1 MRGTGCLLKPNKSL
15 YVNYAGTFPGQ
26 GAPPAIVRVEELTRR
41 DFGEFGPIA
50 GIHVVPSKTLV
61 FVRYYWRCSAEFA
74 KEAMHARVLQG
85 APAGALPLAVR
96 WAFEDPNPRSQQR
109 ERNEAASAQRV
120 AAQKRL
126 AEMPPDQL
134 RAMQMQRTLDATGV
148 YPDTSAQYTQYVH
161 AALGSAQGPQ
171 LGPEQG
177 PQMPG
182 AEGGGAAV
190 HAGWSAPAGSTA
202 VAGGH
207 VSFDPDEYE
216 IDDGFCDVV
225 RVELNTEQLRGP
237 EQLDAP
243 QTAKPPGGALAMLG
257 AYGSGSDAESD

>member
-1 MRGTGCLLKPNKSL
+1 
-15 YVNYAGTFPGQ
+15 
-26 GAPPAIVRVEELTRR
+26 
-41 DFGEFGPIA
+41 
-50 GIHVVPSKTLV
+50 
-61 FVRYYWRCSAEFA
+61 
-74 KEAMHARVLQG
+74 
-85 APAGALPLAVR
+85 
-96 WAFEDPNPRSQQR
+96 
-109 ERNEAASAQRV
+109 
-120 AAQKRL
+120 
-126 AEMPPDQL
+126 MPPDQL

-237 EQLDAP
+237 EQLDAS